1 MTTKELGWYR
11 AICKEIEQREGQLQ
25 RDKFHVVDAV
35 ETAADFPYWKHTIPI
50 EGDLYP
56 YPLEPVSIRLDVL
69 RRKKAQ
75 IEKYVADVPDYKVRR
90 AMELRYIEP
99 VFDRVTWEMVA
110 DAINDGSTGNGI
122 KQMVWQYVKRG

>member
-1 MTTKELGWYR
+1 MTLKELGYYR
-11 AICKEIEQREGQLQ
+11 VICKEIEQREAQLQ

-75 IEKYVADVPDYKVRR
+75 IEKFVSEAQDYKVRR
-90 AMELRYIEP
+90 AMELRYLEP
-99 VFDRVTWEMVA
+99 ASDRVTWEMVA
-110 DAINDGSTGNGI
+110 DQLGDGASGWSAKKMVQRYI
-122 KQMVWQYVKRG
+122 KRT